1 MFVVR
6 ICIWQKSYN
15 FSFAAKKFPPTR
27 FRDKIQ
33 HFWRVG
39 GTFFSTCQFGN
50 DQLMNSQDT
59 VVNVIINNI
68 LTCSKVATD
77 VQIRFLV
84 QTSVLHLKSTAAAA
98 HRVAR
103 GGVTAISDNR
113 VNATAR
119 NLCQW
124 RFCCLNFRDVLWLHM
139 QVFQG
144 HRVAWGGVTAIS
156 DNRVNTNTTAC
167 NLCQWRLLP

>member
-6 ICIWQKSYN
+6 ICIWQKNYN

-84 QTSVLHLKSTAAAA
+84 QTSVLHLKSTAAATT

-113 VNATAR
+113 VNTTTTAR

-124 RFCCLNFRDVLWLHM
+124 RFCCLIWGMLSFSDFPWAVL
-139 QVFQG
+139 
-144 HRVAWGGVTAIS
+144 A
-156 DNRVNTNTTAC
+156 
-167 NLCQWRLLP
+167 LPGTKCF

>member
-1 MFVVR
+1 
-6 ICIWQKSYN
+6 
-15 FSFAAKKFPPTR
+15 
-27 FRDKIQ
+27 
-33 HFWRVG
+33 
-39 GTFFSTCQFGN
+39 
-50 DQLMNSQDT
+50 MNSQDT

-84 QTSVLHLKSTAAAA
+84 QTSVLHLKSTAAAT

-113 VNATAR
+113 VNTTTTAR

-124 RFCCLNFRDVLWLHM
+124 RFCCLNFRDVL
-139 QVFQG
+139 
-144 HRVAWGGVTAIS
+144 
-156 DNRVNTNTTAC
+156 
-167 NLCQWRLLP
+167 